1 MADFKR
7 QIAYKLK
14 IGDILRG
21 KTIMDNERFGFLEL
35 DSKKVVRVNIVAN
48 IVEKYN
54 SSEKQYV
61 SLTIDDASGQI
72 RIKIFGDDVAKFQN
86 INQGDIVMIIGLLR
100 WYNNELYLT
109 PEIMKIQDP
118 RYLLVR
124 KLEFE
129 KEMPKVVDKNEI
141 LALTD
146 QIKQRIKDS
155 EPEGI
160 SSEKLIMELH
170 SAPEM
175 INQEIKKDLEQG
187 IIYEPRP
194 GMLRW
199 LGV

>member
-7 QIAYKLK
+7 QIAYKLR

-21 KTIMDNERFGFLEL
+21 KTVMDNERFGFLEL
-35 DSKKVVRVNIVAN
+35 DDKRIIRVNIVAN

-61 SLTIDDASGQI
+61 SLPIDDASGQI
-72 RIKIFGDDVAKFQN
+72 RIKIFGDDVVKFQN
-86 INQGDIVMIIGLLR
+86 INQGDTIMVMGLLR

-109 PEIMKIQDP
+109 PEIMKTQDP

-129 KEMPKVVDKNEI
+129 KEMPKIVDKGEI

-146 QIKQRIKDS
+146 QIKQRIKES

-170 SAPEM
+170 SAPDL
-175 INQEIKKDLEQG
+175 INQEIKKALEQG
-187 IIYEPRP
+187 VIYEPRP
-194 GMLRW
+194 GLLRW

>member
-86 INQGDIVMIIGLLR
+86 INQGDTVMIIGLLR

-175 INQEIKKDLEQG
+175 INQEIKKALEQG